1 MQKLKLKPPKMEGN
15 VFKLKLRLNS
25 EETRLENNFI
35 LNKRDDC
42 S

>member
-1 MQKLKLKPPKMEGN
+1 MQKLKLKPPKMDGK

-25 EETRLENNFI
+25 EETRLENNFMD
-35 LNKRDDC
+35 NKRDDC